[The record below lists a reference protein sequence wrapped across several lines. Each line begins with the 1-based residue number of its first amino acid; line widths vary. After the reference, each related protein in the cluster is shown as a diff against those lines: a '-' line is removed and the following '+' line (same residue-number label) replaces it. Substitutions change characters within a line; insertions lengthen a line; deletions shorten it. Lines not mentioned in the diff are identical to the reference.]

1 MICLCWWVVP
11 FYHGSN
17 HHLGEYASSFF
28 QTPPRFL
35 PFMPFMP
42 SFFLGKKK
50 LLRKWKWFKSICPSW
65 WPVHPWKLTCP
76 QKRDYLNRKYIFQP
90 LIFRGHVSFRG
101 SSDKNMM
108 LVWPGYQAT
117 IILKLPRLW
126 RTYLLLWAPL
136 DVDLCLW
143 FLGLSKHRE
152 GGWGAAQGVLKGNR
166 WRLDWWGSPTARV
179 WKNPFDSTTTKAEE
193 FGAFRGCLCR
203 NLMNLGKIHL
213 KRVKS
218 WDWSMPNFSGGCSKV
233 SEVYQKLPNS
243 GRISAYLKSLPT
255 SSKKWIYHRAPKLM
269 PKHSRYFSGF
279 LKQLLRYDLDTF
291 V

>member
-1 MICLCWWVVP
+1 MGGKQAPV
-11 FYHGSN
+11 
-17 HHLGEYASSFF
+17 
-28 QTPPRFL
+28 TP
-35 PFMPFMP
+35 
-42 SFFLGKKK
+42 
-50 LLRKWKWFKSICPSW
+50 
-65 WPVHPWKLTCP
+65 
-76 QKRDYLNRKYIFQP
+76 
-90 LIFRGHVSFRG
+90 
-101 SSDKNMM
+101 
-108 LVWPGYQAT
+108 
-117 IILKLPRLW
+117 
-126 RTYLLLWAPL
+126 
-136 DVDLCLW
+136 
-143 FLGLSKHRE
+143 
-152 GGWGAAQGVLKGNR
+152 AAQGVLKGNR

-218 WDWSMPNFSGGCSKV
+218 WDWSMPNFSGWCSKV

-279 LKQLLRYDLDTF
+279 LKQLLRLIWTPSFGNTPMFGLAGAHVCVGYQCSYG
-291 V
+291 